1 VIFGQTNMNCLKNII
16 ILGFF
21 LQVSSVLMGQQKG
34 RQIQIVN
41 SDTVSV
47 NEEIYPGVQ
56 ILIGH
61 VILKHDSAYM
71 FCDSALYSAK
81 EQNFKAFGNI
91 HVQSPT
97 EDMQDTVNM
106 WGDSLNYFGL
116 EKVAR
121 VRDNV
126 ILQKDSMTLYTE
138 NLDYNIEDDIGNY
151 FDGGRTVNGEDTLVS
166 TLGYYYANED
176 EIFFRDSVRVYNP
189 KYTIFCDTLKHHTK
203 KKISY
208 FLGPTNIVSTD
219 TTSSF
224 LYCEN
229 GWYDHKKDIAQ
240 FNDNALMAHGTS
252 TLKGDS
258 LYYDR
263 KIRVGRAFN
272 NVRAIDSTKNA
283 LLLGN
288 YGEYHEV
295 SELSVMTDSAQFIQI
310 QDEDSLYMHADTIM
324 SIKDSLL
331 TKTDTTHFNIIKAFY
346 KVKIFKSD
354 FQAKCDSLIYTLLD
368 STFEFHR
375 YPVMWSGKNQITANF
390 IKVIT
395 ENNEI
400 TQVQMFKNSLIVSR
414 SDTMRFDQIRG
425 VDMIAYLDS
434 NQLSKI
440 NVKKDAAAIYFGWEN
455 KKLMGVNK
463 ATSVDMDIYFVDNE
477 VDNIIFYKKP
487 EGTLYPPFYLEAEEL
502 KFDNFEWNIQHRPKT
517 KEDIFMW
524 IEETRKKSET
534 GKKTIDLNA
543 VSDDKKDK
551 KSLGKGKSKK
561 GKGK

>member
-1 VIFGQTNMNCLKNII
+1 MSLFRKIVVSFLAICFVIISATGQEQKKVQLKR
-16 ILGFF
+16 
-21 LQVSSVLMGQQKG
+21 

-47 NEEIYPGVQ
+47 NEEKYPGLQ

-71 FCDSALYSAK
+71 FCDSALYSSS

-97 EDMQDTVNM
+97 EDMQDTVHM

-116 EKVAR
+116 EKIAR

-166 TLGYYYANED
+166 NLGYYYANED
-176 EIFFRDSVRVYNP
+176 EIFFRDSVRVFNP
-189 KYTIFCDTLKHHTK
+189 KYTMYCDTLKHHTK

-208 FLGPTNIVSTD
+208 FLGPTNIISTD
-219 TTSSF
+219 TTSSY

-229 GWYDHKKDIAQ
+229 GWYNHNRDIAQ
-240 FNDNALMAHGTS
+240 FNENALMAHGSS

-263 KIRVGRAFN
+263 KIRIGRAFN
-272 NVRAIDSTKNA
+272 NVEAIDSTQNA

-288 YGEYHEV
+288 YGEYHEI
-295 SELSVMTDSAQFIQI
+295 SEMSIMTDSAQFIQI
-310 QDEDSLYMHADTIM
+310 QKNDSLYLHADTIM

-331 TKTDTTHFNIIKAFY
+331 AKTDTSHFSIIKAFY

-354 FQAKCDSLIYTLLD
+354 FQAKCDSMIYTLLD
-368 STFEFHR
+368 STIELHR
-375 YPVMWSGKNQITANF
+375 YPVMWSEKSQITADF
-390 IKVIT
+390 IKVLT
-395 ENNEI
+395 KNNEI
-400 TQVQMFKNSLIVSR
+400 TEVQMFNNSLIVTQ
-414 SDTMRFDQIRG
+414 SDTIRFDQIRG
-425 VDMIAYLDS
+425 VDMVAYLDS
-434 NQLSKI
+434 NQLSKV
-440 NVKKDAAAIYFGWEN
+440 NVKKDAAAIYFGWE
-455 KKLMGVNK
+455 KEKLVGVNK
-463 ATSVDMDIYFVDNE
+463 VTSVDMDIYFANKEMDY
-477 VDNIIFYKKP
+477 IMFYKNP
-487 EGTLYPPFYLEAEEL
+487 EGTLYPPYYLTDEEM
-502 KFDNFEWNIQHRPKT
+502 KFDNFEWNEHHRPKS
-517 KEDIFMW
+517 KEDIFKW
-524 IEETRKKSET
+524 IEETRKKTET
-534 GKKTIDLNA
+534 GKKSIDLNA
-543 VSDDKKDK
+543 PSNEKKPNRDIK
-551 KSLGKGKSKK
+551 RPGAKGKV
-561 GKGK
+561 GE